1 MNKPKDVNVCQANVS
16 YNVKSIPKRKFC
28 WQGTSS
34 HFYNLKNLAAKKH
47 NSQQYGG
54 EGIERDEQRRDNF
67 QFGGKDELNLKLTV
81 FFTAV
86 FFFRNLELS
95 NPGIN
100 LLKIFGILNGV
111 AVWIHHPRV

>member
-16 YNVKSIPKRKFC
+16 YNVKSMPKRKFC

-86 FFFRNLELS
+86 FFFRN
-95 NPGIN
+95 
-100 LLKIFGILNGV
+100 
-111 AVWIHHPRV
+111 